1 MQLEGS
7 KRKRLNH
14 SIIDYIQ
21 SIIMTNDEYLQALE
35 EKVIK
40 KKKPR
45 NANKKDRSYKTR
57 KKEEHKKRQLKKQ
70 QSLKELVRKL
80 PMKFS
85 MSNGQIS

>member
-57 KKEEHKKRQLKKQ
+57 QERKK
-70 QSLKELVRKL
+70 STRKGNS
-80 PMKFS
+80 K
-85 MSNGQIS
+85 NNKV